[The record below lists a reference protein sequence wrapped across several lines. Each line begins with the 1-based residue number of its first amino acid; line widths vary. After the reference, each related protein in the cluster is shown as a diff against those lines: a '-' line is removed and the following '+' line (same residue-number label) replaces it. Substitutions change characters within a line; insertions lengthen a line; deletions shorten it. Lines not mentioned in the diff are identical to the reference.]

1 MWHTAGMPGGNITF
15 DPLYDPKVKKIEIT
29 YQKFLNSVAL
39 LSQEQQRIIA
49 DAVAQLDERK
59 WKNL

>member
-1 MWHTAGMPGGNITF
+1 MPGGNITF
-15 DPLYDPKVKKIEIT
+15 DPLYDPKVKKIETT
-29 YQKFLNSVAL
+29 YQKFLNTLHV